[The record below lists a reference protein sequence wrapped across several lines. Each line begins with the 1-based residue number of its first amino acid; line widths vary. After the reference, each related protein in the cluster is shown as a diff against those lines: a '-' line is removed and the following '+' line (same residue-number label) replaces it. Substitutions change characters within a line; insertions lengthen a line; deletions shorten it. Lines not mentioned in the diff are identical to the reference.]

1 MQDNLNEL
9 KVFTSYRTYN
19 ILYFSLYIYIHLNLK
34 SLFKKVICQLLPYR
48 QTHTVQHVNQQT
60 HKPHWVRV
68 NREEVRIQ
76 KTRGRRRSAGGTGAL
91 ANFLRHVCLSMCVL
105 PSQAV
110 LPCNCSK
117 TQPIIFTQLHFFPL
131 RPSKCIEKEWERDR
145 AQEKQ
150 KEAERESHMQLRVC
164 SMNEWM
170 YMCVCVCVCMRW
182 RKLCDPSPHFPYLMI
197 LEEFQNKPKNVI
209 I

>member
-1 MQDNLNEL
+1 MSTTPIQ
-9 KVFTSYRTYN
+9 TY
-19 ILYFSLYIYIHLNLK
+19 
-34 SLFKKVICQLLPYR
+34 
-48 QTHTVQHVNQQT
+48 THTVQRVNQR
-60 HKPHWVRV
+60 KPKLHWVRV

-76 KTRGRRRSAGGTGAL
+76 KTRGRRRRSAGGTGGL

-150 KEAERESHMQLRVC
+150 KEAERESHMQLRVY

-170 YMCVCVCVCMRW
+170 YMRVYEVKETLWPISTFSTSDDVRG
-182 RKLCDPSPHFPYLMI
+182 I
-197 LEEFQNKPKNVI
+197 PK
-209 I
+209 